1 MVADPVAGALLILGL
16 IAVVLA
22 GRLTEFTG
30 WEIRFQALLVS
41 SCHDYNHYYKYMGFS
56 SELIAKAPRFWKP
69 VQAAR
74 YTKA

>member
-30 WEIRFQALLVS
+30 WEIRFQALLVYLVMITTTITS
-41 SCHDYNHYYKYMGFS
+41 TWGSALN
-56 SELIAKAPRFWKP
+56 
-69 VQAAR
+69 
-74 YTKA
+74 